1 MTGIHTLPAS
11 LPQTKRSTPTTSSI
25 PPTRPSQEE
34 WIRSRVDVT
43 GPIEEERVRP
53 WATVLRVP
61 TAEGTLFKEPTAP
74 VAHES
79 RLIEILARRRP
90 DLVTEVLFSDEDGRM
105 LMRDAGPQLS
115 SRDPDLQDWE
125 RALPLY
131 AELQIEA
138 SEDADSLLLAGA
150 FDRRSAVLPAQYR
163 ALIAQRAPGPTEAE
177 YEQALALEPEI
188 DQVCAAL
195 AASPVPETINNDDFT
210 DGSIHVAPSGYRFL
224 DWGDACLS
232 HPFMTLTVTQ
242 RVIEIRHRLPP
253 ESAEIVRIRAAYLEP
268 FTRFAPRAELEAM
281 VEPARRIG
289 QISRVALRAAHLDW
303 EDDPEEL
310 AWSFR
315 LLLDPEAWR
324 TWIDEPEE
332 PPRSGPVS

>member
-1 MTGIHTLPAS
+1 M
-11 LPQTKRSTPTTSSI
+11 
-25 PPTRPSQEE
+25 
-34 WIRSRVDVT
+34 DVT

-61 TAEGTLFKEPTAP
+61 TADGTLYFKEPTASL
-74 VAHES
+74 AHEA
-79 RLIEILARRRP
+79 RLIEMLARRRP
-90 DLVTEVLFSDEDGRM
+90 ELVTEIVFSDEDGRM

-125 RALPLY
+125 VALPLY

-138 SEDADSLLLAGA
+138 VEDADALLQAGA
-150 FDRRSAVLPAQYR
+150 LDRRSDVLPDQYR
-163 ALIAQRAPGPTEAE
+163 ELIAERAPGQTEAE
-177 YEQALALEPEI
+177 YEQLLALEPEL
-188 DQVCAAL
+188 DRVCAEL
-195 AASPVPETINNDDFT
+195 AAGPVPDTINNDDFT
-210 DGSIHVAPSGYRFL
+210 DGSVHVAGAGYRFL
-224 DWGDACLS
+224 DWGDACVS

-242 RVIEIRHRLPP
+242 RVIEIRHRLPVGSP
-253 ESAEIVRIRAAYLEP
+253 EIGRIHDAYLEP
-268 FTRFAPRAELEAM
+268 FTCFAPRAELDVL

-289 QISRVALRAAHLDW
+289 QICRVALRAAHMDW

-324 TWIDEPEE
+324 AWVTEPEGE
-332 PPRSGPVS
+332 QPPRSGPVS

>member
-1 MTGIHTLPAS
+1 VISAEH
-11 LPQTKRSTPTTSSI
+11 
-25 PPTRPSQEE
+25 
-34 WIRSRVDVT
+34 WIQSRVEVT

-61 TAEGTLFKEPTAP
+61 TADGTLYFKEPTP
-74 VAHES
+74 SLAHEV

-90 DLVTEVLFSDEDGRM
+90 ELVTEIVFSDEDGRM

-115 SRDPDLQDWE
+115 SRDPAPRDWE
-125 RALPLY
+125 KALPLY

-138 SEDADSLLLAGA
+138 AEDADAFLQAGA

-163 ALIAQRAPGPTEAE
+163 DLIAERAPGQTQAE
-177 YEQALALEPEI
+177 YEQLLALEPEV
-188 DQVCAAL
+188 DRVCAEL
-195 AASPVPETINNDDFT
+195 AAGPVPDTINNDDFT
-210 DGSIHVAPSGYRFL
+210 DGSIHVSGAGYRFL
-224 DWGDACLS
+224 DWGDACVS

-242 RVIEIRHRLPP
+242 RVIELRNGLGLG
-253 ESAEIVRIRAAYLEP
+253 SAEIERIRDVYLEP
-268 FTRFAPRAELEAM
+268 FTRFASRAEIDAT

-289 QISRVALRAAHLDW
+289 QICRVALRAANMDW

-324 TWIDEPEE
+324 AWVNEPEDE
-332 PPRSGPVS
+332 QPPRSGPVS